1 MTAVTVNPRTAP
13 DPSNLVLGR
22 GAIYFDRFVTNTSQ
36 RQGEFHMGNC
46 TTFEV
51 ETKVETKEKYESM
64 DHSSNLYQRGV
75 TRQTTTLKITG
86 DEFTPAN
93 LANALNGVVET
104 ISGTGASV
112 TTEAITPAGGAILGA
127 YYALAHRNITTLTDV
142 KQASTVLVLGTDYT
156 ADLVRGR
163 IYLLPTSVT
172 ITPGSQLTADYTYG
186 NYSYPAVNLSQVG
199 TVDGYIHFIPDN
211 IKGPNW
217 EAEYWHVQFTPS
229 GNQGWIADDFGNW
242 TLEGMVIIDPINH
255 PTEPLG
261 HLIQTS

>member
-1 MTAVTVNPRTAP
+1 MSAVTVNPRTAP

-22 GAIYFDRFVTNTSQ
+22 GAIYFDRFVTNTST

-104 ISGTGASV
+104 ITGSGATISAE
-112 TTEAITPAGGAILGA
+112 TITPAGGALLGA

-142 KQASTVLVLGTDYT
+142 KIASVSLVLGTDYT

-163 IYLLPTSVT
+163 IFIMPTSVT
-172 ITPGSQLTADYTYG
+172 VTPGSVLTADYVYG
-186 NYSYPAVNLSQVG
+186 AYSYPAVNLSQVG
-199 TVDGYIHFIPDN
+199 TVDGYVHFIPDN

-261 HLIQTS
+261 HLIQTT

>member
-1 MTAVTVNPRTAP
+1 MSAITVNPRTAP
-13 DPSNLVLGR
+13 DPANLLLGR
-22 GAIYFDRFVTNTSQ
+22 GALYFDRFVNNTTT

-46 TTFEV
+46 TAFEV

-64 DHSSNLYQRGV
+64 DAQSNLYQRGV
-75 TRQTTTLKITG
+75 TRTTTTLKITG

-93 LANALNGVVET
+93 LANALNGTVET
-104 ISGTGASV
+104 ISGAGATV
-112 TTEAITPAGGAILGA
+112 AAEAITPAGGAMLGA

-142 KQASTVLVLGTDYT
+142 KIGSTSLVLGTDYT

-163 IYLLPTSVT
+163 IFILPTSVT
-172 ITPGSQLTADYTYG
+172 VTPGAALTADYVYG
-186 NYSYPAVNLSQVG
+186 AYSYPAVNLSTVG
-199 TVDGYIHFIPDN
+199 TVDGYVHYIPDN

-255 PTEPLG
+255 PSEPLG